1 MIENHYFIRI
11 AYALRTNFCR
21 VVTMSKAGKI
31 KLVFLVVAGVSVS
44 PGPVIAQNYPARPVR
59 VIVPYTPGSPVDAAA
74 RIVTQHL
81 QTRLGQ
87 SLVIDNR
94 PGAGT
99 TIGVKVAAAAA
110 ADGYT
115 LLFVGDNLSYYST
128 LYPHLGFDPLKNLTP
143 IASAV
148 TWSHVVVVAPGVP
161 VKSVAELIAHAK
173 AHPGKLVFGFGL
185 GSVPHILGSVLRQA
199 SGIDMSFIPYRGGDQ
214 ARADLLGG
222 RVHLNM
228 APVGNLLPLILDGRA
243 RPIAFTGAARSPH
256 LPEVPTMSE
265 SGFPQV
271 GFHPD
276 AWQGFLGP
284 AGMAPALVGK
294 LNTEINESLNVS
306 QVKAALEKMAFEPR
320 PATPQAFAAFLA
332 AQLLKMP
339 PLLRAAGLK
348 PE

>member
-1 MIENHYFIRI
+1 MPIS
-11 AYALRTNFCR
+11 YALRTHFSKR
-21 VVTMSKAGKI
+21 IHGRTAVALALFLLMEVVVGAGH
-31 KLVFLVVAGVSVS
+31 AY
-44 PGPVIAQNYPARPVR
+44 AQNYPARPVR

-99 TIGVKVAAAAA
+99 TIGTKVAAAAA

-128 LYPHLGFDPLKNLTP
+128 LYPSLNFAPLQSLAP
-143 IASAV
+143 IASTV

-161 VKSVAELIAHAK
+161 VRSVAELIAYAK
-173 AHPGKLVFGFGL
+173 AYPGKLIFGFGL
-185 GSVPHILGSVLRQA
+185 GSVPHVLGSVFRQA
-199 SGIDMSFIPYRGGDQ
+199 SGIDLNFIPYRGGEL

-228 APVGNLLPLILDGRA
+228 APVGNLLPLIQDGRA
-243 RPIAFTGAARSPH
+243 RPIAFTGPTRSPH
-256 LPEVPTMSE
+256 LPDVPTMSE

-271 GFHPD
+271 GFNPD

-284 AGMAPALVGK
+284 AGMTTPLVNK
-294 LNTEINESLNVS
+294 LNSEINMSLNAS
-306 QVKAALEKMAFEPR
+306 PVKAALEKMTFEPKLT
-320 PATPQAFAAFLA
+320 TPKEFAAFLA
-332 AQLLKMP
+332 AQLQKMP

>member
-1 MIENHYFIRI
+1 MGTAVKLAFFIGTG
-11 AYALRTNFCR
+11 AA
-21 VVTMSKAGKI
+21 VTSSLAMAQTYPTR
-31 KLVFLVVAGVSVS
+31 
-44 PGPVIAQNYPARPVR
+44 PGR
-59 VIVPYTPGSPVDAAA
+59 VIVPFTPGSPVDAAA

-87 SLVIDNR
+87 SFVIDNR

-99 TIGVKVAAAAA
+99 TIGTKAAAAA
-110 ADGYT
+110 TADGYT

-128 LYPHLGFDPLKNLTP
+128 LYPNLGFDPLKSLTP

-161 VKSVAELIAHAK
+161 AKSVAELIAHAK
-173 AHPGKLVFGFGL
+173 VNPGKLVFGFGL
-185 GSVPHILGSVLRQA
+185 GSVPHILGSVFRQA
-199 SGIDMSFIPYRGGDQ
+199 TGIDLHFVPYRGGDQ

-228 APVGNLLPLILDGRA
+228 APVGNLLPLIQDGRA
-243 RPIAFTGAARSPH
+243 RPIAFTGLARTPH
-256 LPEVPTMSE
+256 LPDVPTMSE

-271 GFHPD
+271 GFNPD
-276 AWQGFLGP
+276 AWQGFFGP
-284 AGMAPALVGK
+284 AGMPTTLVDK
-294 LNTEINESLNVS
+294 LNTEINMSLSSS
-306 QVKAALEKMAFEPR
+306 QVKVALEKMAFEPR
-320 PATPQAFAAFLA
+320 PTTPQAFTALLA
-332 AQLLKMP
+332 AQLQKMP

>member
-1 MIENHYFIRI
+1 MAQTTSTGSGQ
-11 AYALRTNFCR
+11 AYPT
-21 VVTMSKAGKI
+21 
-31 KLVFLVVAGVSVS
+31 
-44 PGPVIAQNYPARPVR
+44 RPVR
-59 VIVPYTPGSPVDAAA
+59 IIVPFTPGSPVDAAA

-81 QTRLGQ
+81 QSRLGQ

-99 TIGVKVAAAAA
+99 TIGTQAAVAAA

-128 LYPHLGFDPLKNLTP
+128 LYPGLGFDPLKRLTP
-143 IASAV
+143 IATVV

-161 VKSVAELIAHAK
+161 VRSVAELIAHAK
-173 AHPGKLVFGFGL
+173 AYPGKLVFGFGF
-185 GSVPHILGSVLRQA
+185 GSVPHILGTAFKQA
-199 SGIDMSFIPYRGGDQ
+199 SGIDINFIPYRGGEL

-228 APVGNLLPLILDGRA
+228 APVGSLLPLIQDGRA
-243 RPIAFTGAARSPH
+243 RPIAFTGPARSTH
-256 LPEVPTMSE
+256 LPDVPTMSE

-276 AWQGFLGP
+276 TWQGFMGP
-284 AGMAPALVGK
+284 AGMAATLVDK
-294 LNTEINESLNVS
+294 LNREINESVNS
-306 QVKAALEKMAFEPR
+306 SPVKAALEKMTFEPKLT
-320 PATPQAFAAFLA
+320 TPKEFAAFLA
-332 AQLLKMP
+332 AQLQKMP